1 MGEQYKGSGE
11 LTSLFKAR
19 VTELLGMEYP
29 IIAGALG
36 HITLSKFTAAVPNA
50 GCFGFLP
57 ATSYATTEEET
68 N

>member
-1 MGEQYKGSGE
+1 M
-11 LTSLFKAR
+11 FKTR
-19 VTELLGMEYP
+19 VTELFGIEYP

-36 HITLSKFTAAVPNA
+36 DITLSEFTAAVPNA